1 MNHRLLT
8 KSVLSCIA
16 FFMISLG
23 GYAQTAKLLVK
34 NAYLFTMAKD
44 QREPIKG
51 CLIVAEDGKISQIGQ
66 GHPPAIHAK
75 KVINA
80 HGKWIIPG
88 FISAHSHLWQAAYTG
103 LATDKT
109 LKGWMDDLYFRRA
122 VNVPAQD
129 FYWYCLL
136 GALNHLEH
144 GITTVYSFNFS
155 NIFAP
160 NNTIEFDQFQFQ
172 AELNSGI
179 RFIHGYL
186 IEMVDSEIPL
196 DKIHQRLESFL
207 AWTKAK
213 PQSPQFL
220 SVMLSGLAAFSN
232 SYQQAAMEASLMN
245 EFKLGNQAHYLE
257 PPETIQEERNKFK
270 WFMDNGLLSKQLIF
284 GHFVHPDDF
293 IIEQT
298 AKAGTSIIW
307 NPLSNGRLASGIA
320 DIPKYLKMGI
330 RVGMGVDGEAS
341 ADLAD
346 PFENM
351 RVGLY
356 MLRAKYTDPTVL
368 TPYQMLWLH
377 TMGSADAL
385 GIKTIVGSLEP
396 GKFADFLIIN
406 PSRFGALLEDPY
418 AKLVLVA
425 SEGDIDRVYVAG
437 ELKVKQHRLVHQ
449 DLGKV
454 QKEVLHRVMAANR
467 MK

>member
-1 MNHRLLT
+1 MNYRLLT
-8 KSVLSCIA
+8 RSLLSCFALFIFA
-16 FFMISLG
+16 SGL
-23 GYAQTAKLLVK
+23 YANTAKLLVK

-51 CLIVAEDGKISQIGQ
+51 YLIVAADGTIAQIGK
-66 GHPPAIHAK
+66 GHPPAIQAK

-80 HGKWIIPG
+80 HGKWVMPG
-88 FISAHSHLWQAAYTG
+88 FVSAHSHLWQAAYTG

-109 LKGWMDDLYFRRA
+109 LTGWMDDLYLKRA
-122 VNVPAQD
+122 VKVPAED

-160 NNTIEFDQFQFQ
+160 NNTIEFDKFQFQ

-196 DKIHQRLESFL
+196 NKIHHRLESFIT
-207 AWTKAK
+207 WTKAQ
-213 PQSPQFL
+213 PQSPQFI

-232 SYQQAAMEASLMN
+232 SYQQAVMEASLMN

-257 PPETIQEERNKFK
+257 PPETIEEERNKFK
-270 WFMDNGLLSKQLIF
+270 WFMDSGLLSKQLIF

-320 DIPKYLKMGI
+320 DIPKYLHMGV

-356 MLRAKYTDPTVL
+356 MIRAKFTDPTVL
-368 TPYQMLWLH
+368 SPYQMLWLH

-385 GIKTIVGSLEP
+385 GIEDRVGSIEV
-396 GKFADFLIIN
+396 GKYADFLIIN
-406 PSRFGALLEDPY
+406 PTRFGPVLEDPY

-425 SEGDIDRVYVAG
+425 SEGDIDRVYVGG
-437 ELKVKQHRLVHQ
+437 ELKVKQHQIVHQ

-454 QKEVLHRVMAANR
+454 QKEVVRRVMAAD
-467 MK
+467 K